1 VARTVT
7 KAEVLACIHGIDLL
21 WPCLGCEELTLQLT
35 KEDDMSKGESK
46 KQERAEHKGKGGK
59 RGC

>member
-1 VARTVT
+1 M
-7 KAEVLACIHGIDLL
+7 LACIHGIDLL